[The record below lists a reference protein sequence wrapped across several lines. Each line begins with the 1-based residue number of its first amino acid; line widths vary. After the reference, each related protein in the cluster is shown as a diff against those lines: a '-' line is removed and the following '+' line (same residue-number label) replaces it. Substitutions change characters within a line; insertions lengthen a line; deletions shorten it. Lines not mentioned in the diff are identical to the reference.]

1 MRVRWVQM
9 LIALVVILSFCGLH
23 FVKEVRRWEGNFV
36 HGLELKYLD
45 HKFQSRGPV
54 PVNPKVVIAAV
65 DEKALARFGVWGSW
79 DRTVFAAMIQNLA
92 EAGAA
97 VVGFDAIFSDQSR
110 ADYRA
115 AAERLRRSLFTLGL
129 ANPDAD
135 GEGEG
140 QSSPLEA
147 WLVANPEH
155 PAAPAVTAAIANIR
169 DQMAND
175 KSFWS
180 DPDQSLQDA
189 FDEYSDRVVQG
200 YVAMFKEDSDTFFKS
215 ETTVPQWLL
224 DNEYIDAVY
233 QEEPAEAGEKRKA
246 VALEPADEAL
256 RRMPFPEA
264 KGGIISPLARFT
276 EPGEFFGYFSISP
289 DDDGTLR
296 HMHLM
301 TRLDQSVVPSLAL
314 QCASIYFGAS
324 ILPLANELY
333 PNALGGVRFMVEEGG
348 GGKDPVI
355 PTDQMGRMI
364 INYLGPPGEVFP
376 RISVADMV
384 DAMPAERAQA
394 AMAEGKMSAQEMQ
407 RRVENWNRVR
417 RIVKDKVVLFG
428 TTAIG
433 TYDQRITPYSDFGPG
448 VEVHAAAVQ
457 NIVSRQFLQRPWFMA
472 TAEVGAMLTLGV
484 LLAAII
490 SNVSV
495 PMSIAALFMV
505 IGFWYVGDTQVLFP
519 NGYWAYGI
527 VPILCFFFVW
537 SALIVYGYLTEG
549 RERAKT
555 RKVLEGYVSPSVA
568 QQVMENSALLNLGGE
583 EKDLTV
589 IFSDIRGFTTMSEQF
604 DAGELTNFLN
614 EYFTPMTAIIFE
626 HGGTLDKYMGDAIMA
641 FFGAPGDMDDHADMG
656 MVAALKM
663 VDCLHELNERWWARG
678 LPGIDIGIGL
688 NSGPMRVGNMGST
701 QRMDYTVL
709 GDNVNLGSRLEG
721 INKQYGTRVIVSEET
736 VNRSA
741 GRVFF
746 RELDAVRVKGK
757 LAPVRIFE
765 VVGEG
770 EPDEATASWIDSYEV
785 GLKAYRAQS
794 WDEAITCF
802 ERVLDLRDDDLA
814 SRVFIE
820 RARSLQGNPPGDDWD
835 GVYTM
840 TSK

>member
-1 MRVRWVQM
+1 MRVRWIQM
-9 LIALVVILSFCGLH
+9 LIASVIIISFCGLH
-23 FVKEVRRWEGNFV
+23 FVKEVRRWEGNFI

-45 HKFQSRGPV
+45 HKFQTRGPV
-54 PVNPKVVIAAV
+54 PINPKVAIAAV

-79 DRTVFAAMIQNLA
+79 DRTVFAAMIKNLA
-92 EAGAA
+92 DAGASVIA
-97 VVGFDAIFSDQSR
+97 FDAIFSDQSR
-110 ADYRA
+110 AEYRE
-115 AAERLRRSLFTLGL
+115 AAERLRKSLFTLGL
-129 ANPDAD
+129 ANPGSD
-135 GEGEG
+135 GEGTG
-140 QSSPLEA
+140 QSSPIETWLES
-147 WLVANPEH
+147 NQNH
-155 PAAPAVTAAIANIR
+155 PAAPAIRAAITNIR
-169 DQMAND
+169 SQMKTD

-200 YVAMFKEDSDTFFKS
+200 YVAMFKEDADTFFKAQTS
-215 ETTVPQWLL
+215 VPQWLI

-233 QEEPAEAGEKRKA
+233 QEEPAAAGEKRQA
-246 VALEPADEAL
+246 VAIEPPAEAL
-256 RRMPFPEA
+256 GRMPFPEA
-264 KGGIISPLARFT
+264 KGGIISPLDRFT
-276 EPGEFFGYFSISP
+276 EPGEFFGYFSIAP

-301 TRLDQSVVPSLAL
+301 TRLGSAVLPSLAL

-364 INYLGPPGEVFP
+364 INYLGPPGKVFP
-376 RISVADMV
+376 RISVADVV
-384 DAMPAERAQA
+384 DAMAPADAQQ
-394 AMAEGKMSAQEMQ
+394 AMLAGKISAQDMQ
-407 RRVENWNRVR
+407 QRIENWNRMV
-417 RIVKDKVVLFG
+417 RIVKDKVILFG

-472 TAEVGAMLTLGV
+472 TAEVAAMLSLGG
-484 LLAAII
+484 LLALII

-505 IGFWYVGDTQVLFP
+505 LGFWYVGDSQVLFP
-519 NGYWAYGI
+519 NGYWVYGI
-527 VPILCFFFVW
+527 MPILCFFFVW
-537 SALIVYGYLTEG
+537 AGLIVYGYLTEG

-568 QQVMENSALLNLGGE
+568 AQVMGNSALLNLGGE

-626 HGGTLDKYMGDAIMA
+626 QGGTLDKYMGDAIMA
-641 FFGAPGDMDDHADMG
+641 FFGAPRHMDDHADKG
-656 MVAALKM
+656 MIAALEM
-663 VDCLHELNERWWARG
+663 VDCLHALNERWWARG

-721 INKQYGTRVIVSEET
+721 INKQYGTRIIVSEET
-736 VNRSA
+736 VKRSS
-741 GRVFF
+741 GGVYF

-765 VVGEG
+765 VVGQG
-770 EPDEATASWIDSYEV
+770 EPDEVTAGWISSYES
-785 GLKAYRAQS
+785 GLAAYRSQD
-794 WDEAITCF
+794 WVEAIDHF
-802 ERVLDLRDDDLA
+802 EGVLDQRDDDLA

-820 RARSLQGNPPGDDWD
+820 RARSLQENPPGDDWD
-835 GVYTM
+835 GVFTM

>member
-1 MRVRWVQM
+1 M
-9 LIALVVILSFCGLH
+9 LIAGTVILAFCSVH
-23 FVKEVRRWEGNFV
+23 FIKEVRRWEGNFV

-45 HKFQSRGPV
+45 HKFQTRGPV
-54 PVNPKVVIAAV
+54 PVNAKVVIAAV
-65 DEKALARFGVWGSW
+65 DEKSIARFGVWGSW
-79 DRTVFAAMIQNLA
+79 DRTVFAEMITNLV

-97 VVGFDAIFSDQSR
+97 VVAFDAIFADQSR
-110 ADYRA
+110 ADHRRA
-115 AAERLRRSLFTLGL
+115 AKRLRESLYTLGL
-129 ANPDAD
+129 ASEGA
-135 GEGEG
+135 EGEG
-140 QSSPLEA
+140 ASQSSPVET
-147 WLVANPEH
+147 WLDSNVEDPG
-155 PAAPAVTAAIANIR
+155 APAVRAALSNIR
-169 DQMAND
+169 DQMKND

-180 DPDQSLQDA
+180 DPDQSLQEA
-189 FDEYSDRVVQG
+189 FDEHSDRVVQG
-200 YVAMFKEDSDTFFKS
+200 YVAMFKEDADTFYKAQLA
-215 ETTVPQWLL
+215 VPQWLT

-233 QEEPAEAGEKRKA
+233 QEEPAAAGEKRKA
-246 VALEPADEAL
+246 VAIEPPAEAL
-256 RRMPFPEA
+256 MRMPFPHA
-264 KGGIISPLARFT
+264 KGGLISPLDRFT
-276 EPGEFFGYFSISP
+276 EPGEFFGYFSIAP

-301 TRLDQSVVPSLAL
+301 ARLGTTVMPSLAL

-376 RISVADMV
+376 RLSVADIV
-384 DAMPAERAQA
+384 DAMPPAKALE
-394 AMAEGKMSAQEMQ
+394 AMQKGEISAQDMQ
-407 RRVENWNRVR
+407 QRVENWNRVKR
-417 RIVKDKVVLFG
+417 KVKDRVVLFG

-457 NIVSRQFLQRPWFMA
+457 NIVSREFLQRPWFMA
-472 TAEVGAMLTLGV
+472 TAEVFGMLLLGF
-484 LLAAII
+484 LLAIII

-495 PMSIAALFMV
+495 PMSIAALFMIV
-505 IGFWYVGDTQVLFP
+505 GFWYVGDIQVLFP
-519 NGYWAYGI
+519 SGYWTYGI
-527 VPILCFFFVW
+527 LPFLCFFTVW
-537 SALIVYGYLTEG
+537 AALLVYGYLTEG

-641 FFGAPGDMDDHADMG
+641 FFGAPGEMEDHADKG
-656 MVAALKM
+656 MIAALEM
-663 VDCLHELNERWWARG
+663 VDCLHALNERWWARG

-688 NSGPMRVGNMGST
+688 NSGSMRVGNMGST

-736 VNRSA
+736 VNRSSGA
-741 GRVFF
+741 VFF

-765 VVGEG
+765 VVGQG
-770 EPDEATASWIDSYEV
+770 EPDEETAAWIDAYQA
-785 GLKAYRAQS
+785 GLLAYRSQNWA
-794 WDEAITCF
+794 EAIHQF
-802 ERVLDLRDDDLA
+802 ETVLDHRDDDLA

-820 RARSLQGNPPGDDWD
+820 RARSLQANPPGDDWD
-835 GVYTM
+835 GVFTM